1 MKGARRSELIIPQQR
16 SPGRCQSCSRERAI
30 DEAVDFTKLRW
41 EVLPTYLRE
50 PIQTLDNSPKC
61 RNRTEPLAGIRAQ
74 ALNPVPGSAGHRPGQ
89 VGEANT
95 SLQVL
100 AETVP
105 TSPEEGDIDCNQ
117 EEGNCET
124 IRGGSSSNDSDRS
137 ALDSSIENMLAS
149 SEDPEE
155 KATEGN
161 EDTLENYESSTNA
174 DSDWVLQG
182 TSPQQFI
189 SCETSRA
196 KTVSLASLDTQNEV
210 DAFFEEDVIDLGL
223 VDSEEAGEEKEHAEC
238 DISDMWHG
246 VCRLHGLDSRALH
259 ETDKGV
265 LGAKS
270 DADDWTDVG
279 IRPLTGKEEREGCVC
294 SCLVP
299 DCTDF
304 GEDARTE
311 EVQQQHQGGPQ
322 GAQELQTHHEQKEP
336 KEGTEKASEEGGRVS
351 KKEEGET
358 KTSAENNST
367 LREVTNCRVE
377 LAVQRI
383 EEQQMRRLERANLS
397 FAEPGRFEAE
407 VLRKRLFFPPGSRR

>member
-1 MKGARRSELIIPQQR
+1 MQGARSSELIIPQQR
-16 SPGRCQSCSRERAI
+16 SPGRCQSCSRGKAI
-30 DEAVDFTKLRW
+30 DEAVDFPKLRW
-41 EVLPTYLRE
+41 EVLPTYLWE
-50 PIQTLDNSPKC
+50 PIQTLGNSPKC

-74 ALNPVPGSAGHRPGQ
+74 ALNPVTGSASLQPGQ
-89 VGEANT
+89 AGEANA

-105 TSPEEGDIDCNQ
+105 TSPGERDIDFNQ

-124 IRGGSSSNDSDRS
+124 MPGGSSSNDSDSS
-137 ALDSSIENMLAS
+137 ALDSSVENMLAS
-149 SEDPEE
+149 SEDPDE
-155 KATEGN
+155 KTTEGN
-161 EDTLENYESSTNA
+161 EDTLESYERSTNA

-182 TSPQQFI
+182 TFPQQFV
-189 SCETSRA
+189 SCDTSRA

-223 VDSEEAGEEKEHAEC
+223 VDSEGAGEEKQHAEY

-259 ETDKGV
+259 EADKRV
-265 LGAKS
+265 LGAKG
-270 DADDWTDVG
+270 DTDDWTDVG

-299 DCTDF
+299 DNAVF
-304 GEDARTE
+304 GKDARTE
-311 EVQQQHQGGPQ
+311 EVQRQLQGSPQ
-322 GAQELQTHHEQKEP
+322 GPQELQTCHEEQEP
-336 KEGTEKASEEGGRVS
+336 KEGTEEASEEGGRVP

-358 KTSAENNST
+358 KTSAENNAT

-397 FAEPGRFEAE
+397 FAESGRFEAE
-407 VLRKRLFFPPGSRR
+407 VLRKRLLFPPGSRK